1 MIHMAAAMVLLVL
14 THIFCLTAM
23 MERRYS
29 VRKTAFIYGAF
40 GIFFIGLTLAVYAI
54 FGSCSTDTALISYT
68 STILAGF
75 FVFILTSTDTFCKKL
90 FLFISHSSLFCIFFC
105 IAILVCSGLFGSLS
119 ETGTLHARNIVR
131 TLLYVPAVIVYL
143 KFLRPYV
150 RAVPGTKKRT
160 WYSISL
166 VSILFL
172 EVFASFVVFFY
183 AGYDNGETLFLFGAV
198 VMIYC
203 SVLWVIFGTV
213 RHMDYEMKAELIGK
227 NVEYLQGQLEL
238 AKENELLAKTIRHD
252 FRHHNRNIAALL
264 QEGDVREAL
273 RYIRQYD
280 ESLDAANPERFCRH
294 ATVNAILSSFYT
306 RAKKEG
312 IAVSVSADTPQESPI
327 EDMDFVAVLSNL
339 LENALKGC
347 RESGSYRE
355 IRVDIRTVADKTVI
369 VCGNTCR
376 EDMEIEDGM
385 LRRRSTGIDSITIA
399 VRKYDGDIRYELENG
414 YLTVCVILNS

>member
-1 MIHMAAAMVLLVL
+1 M
-14 THIFCLTAM
+14 
-23 MERRYS
+23 
-29 VRKTAFIYGAF
+29 
-40 GIFFIGLTLAVYAI
+40 
-54 FGSCSTDTALISYT
+54 
-68 STILAGF
+68 
-75 FVFILTSTDTFCKKL
+75 
-90 FLFISHSSLFCIFFC
+90 
-105 IAILVCSGLFGSLS
+105 
-119 ETGTLHARNIVR
+119 
-131 TLLYVPAVIVYL
+131 
-143 KFLRPYV
+143 
-150 RAVPGTKKRT
+150 
-160 WYSISL
+160 
-166 VSILFL
+166 
-172 EVFASFVVFFY
+172 
-183 AGYDNGETLFLFGAV
+183 
-198 VMIYC
+198 
-203 SVLWVIFGTV
+203 
-213 RHMDYEMKAELIGK
+213 
-227 NVEYLQGQLEL
+227 
-238 AKENELLAKTIRHD
+238 
-252 FRHHNRNIAALL
+252 
-264 QEGDVREAL
+264 
-273 RYIRQYD
+273 RQI
-280 ESLDAANPERFCRH
+280 PKRFCRH